1 MNSRNG
7 LDFGT
12 STIFVASADGIVP
25 IGDTWPWMP
34 SLVGCVDDGSVI
46 VGEHALEVDDS
57 QLVRSIKR
65 CITEGRT
72 FVQLDTPVG
81 VRDMRAD
88 DLMVEMLRESARRAS
103 DNGLDLASKGT
114 MLGCPAMWDAPQRK
128 RLHELA
134 RTAGLDV
141 TLADLVD
148 EPVAAGIA
156 WLSERKKKAPK
167 PERVV
172 VFDMGGGTLDIAVLE
187 VHGTDVSVLAA
198 LGVAE
203 AGNALDKAIAEDL
216 EYALAGMGTDIRML
230 EKPKRARARLQHAAP
245 DVKVSLSSV
254 AELDVKLPRREF
266 GLASIP
272 YGRAQLNEVFA
283 PQMDRAEVYVATAL
297 RIALLPTVTDA
308 DSAHDIAR
316 APLEELTGQVDVVV
330 LSGGMSQI
338 PYVTERLR
346 AMFGDGPRIEPACV
360 KPEEAV
366 ATGLARASGYSLT
379 SKYRPAFDIVL
390 EWDEG
395 RQRRTVYEAYTPLLE
410 MRQIAHGLADLRY
423 ICTGRQLALP
433 DTGTG
438 RLRVVSHSGQAVK
451 ATLNGSSLDGFTV
464 ALSDE
469 DFEFS
474 IYPNGR
480 IQLSD
485 AKGDYQGSLDGW
497 QAAPAVPQQRGSGR
511 AAASRPNRRS

>member
-1 MNSRNG
+1 
-7 LDFGT
+7 
-12 STIFVASADGIVP
+12 
-25 IGDTWPWMP
+25 
-34 SLVGCVDDGSVI
+34 
-46 VGEHALEVDDS
+46 
-57 QLVRSIKR
+57 
-65 CITEGRT
+65 
-72 FVQLDTPVG
+72 
-81 VRDMRAD
+81 
-88 DLMVEMLRESARRAS
+88 MVEMLRESARRAAA
-103 DNGLDLASKGT
+103 NGLDLAVGTT

-134 RTAGLDV
+134 RQAGLEV

-156 WLSERKKKAPK
+156 WLSERSSKVDSI
-167 PERVV
+167 ERVV

-203 AGNALDKAIAEDL
+203 AGNALDATVAEDL
-216 EYALAGMGTDIRML
+216 EYVLAAQGIDVRML
-230 EKPKRARARLQHAAP
+230 ERPKRARARLQHAAP
-245 DVKVSLSSV
+245 DVKVSLSTV

-266 GLASIP
+266 GIASIP
-272 YGRAQLNEVFA
+272 YGRSQLNAAFE

-297 RIALLPTVTDA
+297 RIALLPMATDA

-316 APLEELTGQVDVVV
+316 APLHELTERVDVVV

-346 AMFGDGPRIEPACV
+346 RMFGEGVRIEPACPR
-360 KPEEAV
+360 PEEAV
-366 ATGLARASGYSLT
+366 ATGLARASGYGLT

-395 RQRRTVYEAYTPLLE
+395 RQRRTVYEAYTPLLQ
-410 MRQIAHGLADLRY
+410 MRQIAEGLADLRY
-423 ICTGRQLALP
+423 ICTGRRLGLP
-433 DTGTG
+433 DSGTG

-451 ATLNGSSLDGFTV
+451 ATLNGSSLDGFAV
-464 ALSDE
+464 ALGGE

-480 IQLSD
+480 IMLSD

-497 QAAPAVPQQRGSGR
+497 QGAPPPAGLPKQRGAG
-511 AAASRPNRRS
+511 ASRRGRTAV

>member
-1 MNSRNG
+1 LKSRNG

-12 STIFVASADGIVP
+12 STIFVASPDGVVP
-25 IGDTWPWMP
+25 IGETWPWMP

-57 QLVRSIKR
+57 QVVRSVKR
-65 CITEGRT
+65 CITDGRA

-88 DLMVEMLRESARRAS
+88 DLMVEMLRESARRAAA
-103 DNGLDLASKGT
+103 NGLDLASGAT

-134 RTAGLDV
+134 RRAGLDV
-141 TLADLVD
+141 TLADLID

-156 WLSERKKKAPK
+156 WLSERKKAPSK
-167 PERVV
+167 PERVL

-187 VHGTDVSVLAA
+187 VQGKDVSVLAA

-203 AGNALDKAIAEDL
+203 AGNALDTAIAEDL
-216 EYALAGMGTDIRML
+216 EYALAAKGTDISML

-266 GLASIP
+266 GIASIP
-272 YGRAQLNEVFA
+272 YGRAQLNEVFT

-297 RIALLPTVTDA
+297 RIALLPSATDA

-316 APLEELTGQVDVVV
+316 APVEELTEQVDVVV
-330 LSGGMSQI
+330 LSGGMTQI

-346 AMFGDGPRIEPACV
+346 NMFGKGTRIEPACAA
-360 KPEEAV
+360 PEQAV
-366 ATGLARASGYSLT
+366 ATGLARASGYGLV
-379 SKYRPAFDIVL
+379 SKYRPAFDILL

-395 RQRRTVYEAYTPLLE
+395 RQLRTVYEAFTPLLG
-410 MRQIAHGLADLRY
+410 MRQIAQGLADLRY
-423 ICTGRQLALP
+423 VCTGRQLALP
-433 DTGTG
+433 GRGTG

-451 ATLNGSSLDGFTV
+451 ATLNGSNLDGFTV

-480 IQLSD
+480 IHLSD

-497 QAAPAVPQQRGSGR
+497 HAAPAVPQQRAGR
-511 AAASRPNRRS
+511 TASRGPRS

>member
-1 MNSRNG
+1 M
-7 LDFGT
+7 
-12 STIFVASADGIVP
+12 
-25 IGDTWPWMP
+25 
-34 SLVGCVDDGSVI
+34 
-46 VGEHALEVDDS
+46 
-57 QLVRSIKR
+57 VRSIKR
-65 CITEGRT
+65 CITEGRA

-81 VRDMRAD
+81 ARDMRAD
-88 DLMVEMLRESARRAS
+88 DLMVEMLRESARRAAA
-103 DNGLDLASKGT
+103 NGLDLAAGAA

-134 RTAGLDV
+134 RRAGLDV

-156 WLSERKKKAPK
+156 WLSERKKPSSKRQ
-167 PERVV
+167 RVV

-216 EYALAGMGTDIRML
+216 EYALAGKGTDIRML
-230 EKPKRARARLQHAAP
+230 EKPKRARDRLRHAAP

-254 AELDVKLPRREF
+254 TELDVKLPRREF
-266 GLASIP
+266 GIASIP
-272 YGRAQLNEVFA
+272 YGRAKLNEVFA
-283 PQMDRAEVYVATAL
+283 PQMDRAEVCVATAL
-297 RIALLPTVTDA
+297 RIALLPAVTDA

-316 APLEELTGQVDVVV
+316 APLEELTEQVDVVV

-338 PYVTERLR
+338 PYVKERLR
-346 AMFGDGPRIEPACV
+346 RMFGDGTRIEPACA
-360 KPEEAV
+360 KPEQAV
-366 ATGLARASGYSLT
+366 AIGLARAPGYGLI
-379 SKYRPAFDIVL
+379 SKYRPAFDILL

-395 RQRRTVYEAYTPLLE
+395 RQQRTVYEAHTPLLQ
-410 MRQIAHGLADLRY
+410 MRQIAQGLADLRY

-433 DTGTG
+433 GHGTG

-464 ALSDE
+464 ALSHE

-480 IQLSD
+480 IHLSD
-485 AKGDYQGSLDGW
+485 AKGDYQGSLEGW
-497 QAAPAVPQQRGSGR
+497 HATAPPVPPAPQQRAGR
-511 AAASRPNRRS
+511 TASPRRS